1 MEQKKRRGA
10 KWWLFRIAAFFVCV
24 YVVLVLIRVRGLFQ
38 EEETQKQVEKIHSI
52 RLTQSDVDGTKRPPV
67 PDQAINNSTIEGVDS
82 NENYIRDDVE
92 LYILDAY
99 TNLNERSAWL
109 QWAKNN
115 QVILLLSNSKEAYKA
130 AAQELGRAGACVV
143 SVYKNLGTK
152 PSWEILKEEM
162 NKIEGFV
169 FNNESRAMAVEEVF
183 KNDSSF
189 SGGRFDAECDL
200 PLM

>member
-82 NENYIRDDVE
+82 NKNYIRDDVE

-109 QWAKNN
+109 QWAKNR
-115 QVILLLSNSKEAYKA
+115 QLLLLFAHNKETLKAVMEEGSRANLCLASYESKSKAGFKQYKE
-130 AAQELGRAGACVV
+130 QRDRLEDL
-143 SVYKNLGTK
+143 
-152 PSWEILKEEM
+152 
-162 NKIEGFV
+162 V
-169 FNNESRAMAVEEVF
+169 FNTKERVATKDFAYEYM
-183 KNDSSF
+183 SSY
-189 SGGRFDAECDL
+189 GGNVGSIACDYSSN
-200 PLM
+200 